1 MTEAEEAARA
11 SGWRPTCEAHVMFK
25 ASRGVCRHLKGGE
38 KYTDGLDSYMSVP
51 LRHARDWEEA
61 CLIDAGIYP
70 DDDEGEDDDI

>member
-1 MTEAEEAARA
+1 MTEAEEAARRFEHYVRFARGKPAA
-11 SGWRPTCEAHVMFK
+11 SP
-25 ASRGVCRHLKGGE
+25 RGVCRHLKGGE